1 MIRDLSSDRR
11 VGDRPNLDWI
21 GEFREDFPENRIL
34 E

>member
-1 MIRDLSSDRR
+1 VIGERR